1 MADWAPQLSRLG
13 KPRYLAIA
21 DAIAEDIRNG
31 KLAPSERLPPQRK
44 LARRLDIDFTT
55 VARGY
60 VEAQRRG
67 LIESRVGQ
75 GTYVRA
81 SAKRRHGPIAR
92 HPEIVDLSMNLP
104 PEPDDPELLDRMQ
117 DGLEAIGR
125 DLVYLMRYQG
135 FGGVPADKDAAS
147 HWLRHRALVPQQD
160 RLFIAPGAHPALLG
174 ILSVLAKAGDVL
186 LSETLTYP
194 GARSIAAQLGLRHIG
209 LPMDDDG
216 VDADAFADACKRHA
230 PRALY
235 LNPTLLN
242 PTTHTIAQKRR
253 SEIIAVARRYGVAII
268 EDDPYGFLPVDGPLP
283 FAALAPEITW
293 HVAGLAKCL
302 GAGLRIAYVVAPE
315 VRSGW
320 LFASSVRTAT
330 VMASP
335 VTIALATRWITDGTA
350 DALLAAVRQ
359 ESIERQGLVDGDPAA
374 GDLPRR
380 PGRLPSL
387 AFAAGAVDAL
397 GFRRA
402 YPLDRRQR
410 CCQRCVRDRRD
421 AARGGARLPRW
432 PRGPVGGAQ
441 CARVYGARARGIADA
456 DIDISLISNLIRE
469 LQSQRC
475 WHKQGGRPGAVS

>member
-1 MADWAPQLSRLG
+1 MGEWAPPLSRLG

-31 KLAPSERLPPQRK
+31 KLAPLDRLPPQRK
-44 LARRLDIDFTT
+44 LARRLDVDFTT

-60 VEAQRRG
+60 IEAQKRG

-75 GTYVRA
+75 GTFVRA
-81 SAKRRHGPIAR
+81 PAKRRHGPVAR

-104 PEPDDPELLDRMQ
+104 PEPDDPDLLDRMQ
-117 DGLEAIGR
+117 DGLEALGS

-135 FGGVPADKDAAS
+135 FGGVQADKDAAA
-147 HWLRHRALVPQQD
+147 HWLRHRTLIPQHD

-174 ILSVLAKAGDVL
+174 ILGVVARAGDVL
-186 LSETLTYP
+186 LSESLTYP
-194 GARSIAAQLGLRHIG
+194 GARSIAAQLSLRHVGI
-209 LPMDDDG
+209 PMDDEGLDPEH
-216 VDADAFADACKRHA
+216 FADACKRLA

-242 PTTHTIAQKRR
+242 PTTHTISQRR
-253 SEIIAVARRYGVAII
+253 RVEIAEIARRFGVVIV
-268 EDDPYGFLPVDGPLP
+268 EDDPYGFLPVDGPAP
-283 FAALAPEITW
+283 FAAIAPEITW

-302 GAGLRIAYVVAPE
+302 GAGLRIAYVVAPD

-359 ESIERQGLVDGDPAA
+359 ESMERQRLVTANLPPGTYRADPV
-374 GDLPRR
+374 GFHLWLSLPEPWTRSAFVGHTR
-380 PGRLPSL
+380 STGVSVVASD
-387 AFAAGAVDAL
+387 AFATEGTPPEAVRVCLGGPADRAAVRSAL
-397 GFRRA
+397 EFMA
-402 YPLDRRQR
+402 HALAESPTL
-410 CCQRCVRDRRD
+410 
-421 AARGGARLPRW
+421 ASTFL
-432 PRGPVGGAQ
+432 
-441 CARVYGARARGIADA
+441 
-456 DIDISLISNLIRE
+456 
-469 LQSQRC
+469 
-475 WHKQGGRPGAVS
+475 